1 VANSHPNTAR
11 GWVRYAEGVSHSTD
25 QKMWTALPMT
35 LQAKTSAS
43 GFTPGTLFYFRVQAL
58 TRAGEQ
64 AFTQIVSLMVT

>member
-1 VANSHPNTAR
+1 
-11 GWVRYAEGVSHSTD
+11 
-25 QKMWTALPMT
+25 MWTALPMT